1 MTRVRRESLFTVF
14 PDLFKKI
21 KERKG
26 NGKER
31 NRKEDAGISYYS
43 ILYREGWR
51 IEHYSSVHFSP
62 SILSDSL

>member
-31 NRKEDAGISYYS
+31 NRKEQQEYLITVFFTEKDG
-43 ILYREGWR
+43 G
-51 IEHYSSVHFSP
+51 
-62 SILSDSL
+62 